1 MSNYTKATNFAS
13 KDALA
18 SGNPLKIVKGTE
30 IDNEFNAIVTAVN
43 SKIEGY
49 NALLTGTPTAPTA
62 AASAYT
68 TQLATTAFVHD
79 VLPRGIIMLWSGS
92 SASIPFGWALCN
104 GSSSTPDLRD
114 RFVVG
119 AGSTYTVAA
128 TGGSADAVVVSHTHT
143 ATTASNGDHQHFV
156 ASNLN
161 TGGAD
166 VTNTTT
172 IVRQKDDAGDS
183 NYRLVGTATTA
194 SVGLTSVNGAHTHSL
209 TVASSGVSG
218 TNQNLPPYYAL
229 CYIMKTTG
237 I

>member
-1 MSNYTKATNFAS
+1 MSSYTKATNFAS

-30 IDNEFNAIVTAVN
+30 IDNEFNAIATAVN

-49 NALLTGTPTAPTA
+49 NAGLTGTPTATTA
-62 AASAYT
+62 AATAYT
-68 TQLATTAFVHD
+68 TQIATTAFVHD
-79 VLPRGIIMLWSGS
+79 VLPKGIIMLWSGS
-92 SASIPFGWALCN
+92 TASIPFGWALCN

-128 TGGSADAVVVSHTHT
+128 TGGTADAVVVSHVHT
-143 ATTASNGDHQHFV
+143 ATSTVTDPGHVHNSIGAIGGSSTGLSATDGDN
-156 ASNLN
+156 ALN
-161 TGGAD
+161 IPTSSSVTGIT
-166 VTNTTT
+166 V
-172 IVRQKDDAGDS
+172 
-183 NYRLVGTATTA
+183 ATT
-194 SVGLTSVNGAHTHSL
+194 
-209 TVASSGVSG
+209 VATAGVSG

>member
-1 MSNYTKATNFAS
+1 MSSYTKATNFAS

-30 IDNEFNAIVTAVN
+30 IDSEFNAIATAIN

-49 NALLTGTPTAPTA
+49 NAVLTGTPTAPTP
-62 AASAYT
+62 SVSTYT
-68 TQLATTAFVHD
+68 TQLASTAFVHD
-79 VLPRGIIMLWSGS
+79 VLPKGVIMLWSGS
-92 SASIPFGWALCN
+92 TASIPFGWALCN

-119 AGSTYTVAA
+119 AGSTYAVAA
-128 TGGSADAVVVSHTHT
+128 TGGTADAVVVSHIHT
-143 ATTASNGDHQHFV
+143 ATSTVTDPGHVHNSIGAIGGSSTGLSATDTDN
-156 ASNLN
+156 SLN
-161 TGGAD
+161 IPTSSSVTG
-166 VTNTTT
+166 VT
-172 IVRQKDDAGDS
+172 V
-183 NYRLVGTATTA
+183 ATT
-194 SVGLTSVNGAHTHSL
+194 
-209 TVASSGVSG
+209 VATTGVSG